1 MEEMGKPTVS
11 LVNKGF
17 MNDAQSAAS
26 SKGWPSLRFV
36 AEDVPSECSV
46 MERID
51 ASLEKAM
58 DEIVAGLLRPLK
70 PEEAS
75 PKSREGKRL
84 SRIVFK
90 GTLREVNRFFYKR
103 GWGDGLAYTAH

>member
-1 MEEMGKPTVS
+1 MEEMGTPTVS

-17 MNDAQSAAS
+17 MNDARSAAS

-36 AEDVPSECSV
+36 AETVPSECSV
-46 MERID
+46 AEQIED
-51 ASLEKAM
+51 SVEAVM
-58 DEIVAGLLRPLK
+58 DDIVAGLSRPLS

-75 PKSREGKRL
+75 PKAKEGGSL

-90 GTLREVNRFFYKR
+90 GTLS
-103 GWGDGLAYTAH
+103 